1 MNITHLRF
9 SRNTPG
15 LVRKGEIRGLL
26 SLGVIGLKPVFHGDL
41 HPDRS
46 VTYAI
51 VLAHGADRAAIEAHL
66 RESTNLIPMDAA
78 ALEALAVAPFPD
90 RPKTPTKSAND

>member
-15 LVRKGEIRGLL
+15 IVRKGEIRGLL
-26 SLGVIGLKPVFHGDL
+26 SLGVTGLKPVFHGDL

-51 VLAHGADRAAIEAHL
+51 AFGPGADKAIIEAHL
-66 RESTNLIPMDAA
+66 HESANLIPMDAA
-78 ALEALAVAPFPD
+78 ALESLAVAPFPD
-90 RPKTPTKSAND
+90 RPKAPAKAAND